1 MAKVVLDSSVL
12 IALLDPKDAHHEA
25 TVRVTSAKNDYL
37 ISAITLSE
45 SLIAPYKFSQSF
57 GDSIKKQIMKF
68 FSGIVAVDEK
78 IAAEAARIRAANKI
92 SLPDAIISATAE
104 ANKAQLWSCDNGLV
118 KSHKGSKFISVDS

>member
-25 TVRVTSAKNDYL
+25 AVRVTSAKNDYL

-45 SLIAPYKFSQSF
+45 SLIAPYKISQSV
-57 GDSIKKQIMKF
+57 GDSIKKQIMTL
-68 FSGIVAVDEK
+68 FSGIVAIDEK